1 MSTEQENNQII
12 QQRLANARK
21 LQPQN
26 INIELDTKR
35 TEELASSLAL
45 AERDRD
51 EYKAKLEQISHKEIE
66 RKLDMASV
74 TDEEKRKFY
83 HENPKQ
89 FNQDFPDKAGSAPL
103 VKQQFP
109 NEGRMKFSSQEEMI
123 SYCRAHKD
131 EIVAENGF
139 TGEQVLNTLFGY
151 VVQNLKNGVEWKGY
165 NPDANLQ
172 VKSGNPE
179 VTLHEGMKNNPSS
192 DLQQFLQRGRERY
205 HQQIELERDHAIS
218 LNQKKQEQKRN

>member
-1 MSTEQENNQII
+1 MSTEEENNRIVQE
-12 QQRLANARK
+12 RLAQARK
-21 LQPQN
+21 LAPH

-45 AERDRD
+45 AQKERDD
-51 EYKAKLEQISHKEIE
+51 LKEKLSQISHKEIE

-74 TDEEKRKFY
+74 MDEEKRKFY

-89 FNQDFPDKAGSAPL
+89 LNFDFPDNAGFAPL
-103 VKQQFP
+103 VRQQFP
-109 NEGRMKFSSQEEMI
+109 KGDRMRFSSQEEMI

-151 VVQNLKNGVEWKGY
+151 VVKNLKNGVEWKGY
-165 NPDANLQ
+165 NPDANVQ

-179 VTLHEGMKNNPSS
+179 VTLHEGMKNDSS
-192 DLQQFLQRGRERY
+192 SELQQFLGRGRERY
-205 HQQIELERDHAIS
+205 RQQIELEREHAIS
-218 LNQKKQEQKRN
+218 LNQKKQEQKRV